1 MIFNSESNLIKQ
13 FILNRK
19 SRTLWIILLGLISNV
34 LTIIIP
40 VSIGRY
46 YQLVF
51 NFEAYRLKS
60 LKIIPNVI
68 WDTVPKFLVIF
79 SILIIVRYLFFFLH
93 QYYLKNEGELFIK
106 QVKDYLFNHQLL
118 IQYDVYKEK
127 GIGKYLLRYSGDIN
141 SLKNLFLKGSIS
153 AIVDGFMIIISLFW
167 LYMLNSRGAMA
178 IVIMSCLFY
187 LIIRFLNKKVESYSF
202 EKRNKT
208 SGQLSLVSRTLN
220 SILTVILLNKQ
231 NVELK
236 KYKKKSKAVLEEGY
250 KYNKWLILNRG
261 FVSFIQYAIL
271 CVILYIFYLDI
282 GASEAPELGG
292 SLISFILLYI
302 TILPVLRRLF
312 NLETVYKLGNI
323 SLNKLNNIIAIENED
338 INLGKSLV
346 VKNPRIIFEGVT
358 FNSSPDV
365 IDFNSEKMVINT
377 IQLPKSVEPMD
388 IIQVIGRV
396 NEKYRGQIKINGIDI
411 KDYSRRSLRENI
423 AFVSKDLPLIGRTVY
438 EVLTEFRSEKIRD
451 KIEQLFLD
459 VQSSFNSVSKLQLDD
474 SIGENGSKL
483 STVQY
488 ELLCFVRGIL
498 TDKKIMI
505 VDVFPYL
512 EAIEPLK
519 VAAVLNQQKA
529 TIIVLKK

>member
-1 MIFNSESNLIKQ
+1 MFNSDSNLIKQ
-13 FILNRK
+13 FVLNRK
-19 SRTLWIILLGLISNV
+19 PRTLWVILLGLISNV

-60 LKIIPNVI
+60 LGIIPNEI
-68 WDTVPKFLVIF
+68 WNTVPKFLF
-79 SILIIVRYLFFFLH
+79 FFLALILIRFLFFFLY

-106 QVKDYLFNHQLL
+106 QVKDYLYKHQLS
-118 IQYDVYKEK
+118 INYDIYKEK

-153 AIVDGFMIIISLFW
+153 AIVDGFMIIVSLIW
-167 LYMLNSRGAMA
+167 LYMLNNRGALA
-178 IVIMSCLFY
+178 IIIMSGLFY

-220 SILTVILLNKQ
+220 SILPVILLNKQ
-231 NVELK
+231 EVELK
-236 KYKKKSKAVLEEGY
+236 KYKKKSNAVMQESL
-250 KYNKWLILNRG
+250 KYNKWLIINRG

-282 GASEAPELGG
+282 GASQTPQFGG
-292 SLISFILLYI
+292 SLISFILLYL

-323 SLNKLNNIIAIENED
+323 SLNKLNNIIALKNEILD
-338 INLGKSLV
+338 QGSNLI
-346 VKNPRIIFEGVT
+346 VKNPRILFEGIR
-358 FNSSPDV
+358 FNSNSEV
-365 IDFNSEKMVINT
+365 IEFNSIKMAINKM
-377 IQLPKSVEPMD
+377 QLPISIEPID
-388 IIQVIGRV
+388 IIQALGRV
-396 NEKYRGQIKINGIDI
+396 NDKYEGQIKINGVNI
-411 KDYSRRSLRENI
+411 KEYSLRSLRNNI
-423 AFVSKDLPLIGRTVY
+423 AFVSKDIPLIGRTVY
-438 EVLTEFRSEKIRD
+438 EVLTEFRSEKI
-451 KIEQLFLD
+451 KKKVEQLFLEI
-459 VQSSFNSVSKLQLDD
+459 QSSFSSVSNLKLDD

-488 ELLCFVRGIL
+488 ELLCFVRGIVPN
-498 TDKKIMI
+498 KKIMI
-505 VDVFPYL
+505 IDDFPFL
-512 EAIEPLK
+512 KTIEPLK
-519 VAAVLNQQKA
+519 VEE
-529 TIIVLKK
+529 VLKKQNATVIILEK